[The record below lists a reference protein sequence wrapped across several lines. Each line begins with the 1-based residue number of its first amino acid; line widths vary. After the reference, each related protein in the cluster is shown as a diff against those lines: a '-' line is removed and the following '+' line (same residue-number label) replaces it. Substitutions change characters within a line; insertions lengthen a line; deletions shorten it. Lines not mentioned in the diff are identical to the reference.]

1 MQEGDEE
8 EETDKLVQQVFA
20 EIGISA
26 TDGMVSAPQQ
36 QVAQQQ
42 AEAAPAEQQAMA
54 APAEGGGTDGGNGGN
69 GGAAGG
75 GGAGIGVDDDL
86 AARLEA
92 LRKG

>member
-26 TDGMVSAPQQ
+26 TEGMVSAPQSKPVQ
-36 QVAQQQ
+36 H
-42 AEAAPAEQQAMA
+42 AEAAVQE
-54 APAEGGGTDGGNGGN
+54 APAPVAAEGE
-69 GGAAGG
+69 AASTS
-75 GGAGIGVDDDL
+75 GVDDDL

-92 LRKG
+92 LRKS

>member
-26 TDGMVSAPQQ
+26 TEGLVSAPQQ
-36 QVAQQQ
+36 
-42 AEAAPAEQQAMA
+42 AAPAVAEPAAAEPAPMA
-54 APAEGGGTDGGNGGN
+54 AAAQAEGGG
-69 GGAAGG
+69 GG
-75 GGAGIGVDDDL
+75 GGDAGASVDDDL
-86 AARLEA
+86 AARLDA